1 MVGVLERPITVHPD
15 PYTLYTGNLSEPV
28 KLVNTYSGS
37 IPYQDTL
44 QFVLKR
50 HTRYLN
56 VSEEKSIFKVF
67 IFFDVQHLKHFL
79 CHRVSS
85 DKNWLKTGPDVML

>member
-1 MVGVLERPITVHPD
+1 MVDVLEMPITVHPD

-44 QFVLKR
+44 QFVLKET
-50 HTRYLN
+50 H
-56 VSEEKSIFKVF
+56 
-67 IFFDVQHLKHFL
+67 
-79 CHRVSS
+79 
-85 DKNWLKTGPDVML
+85 

>member
-1 MVGVLERPITVHPD
+1 MAHHYLFLFTEKSMTSGHYLRANNWRIMCCSVCLCDADSKVMVDVLERPITVHPD

-44 QFVLKR
+44 QFVLKET
-50 HTRYLN
+50 H
-56 VSEEKSIFKVF
+56 
-67 IFFDVQHLKHFL
+67 
-79 CHRVSS
+79 
-85 DKNWLKTGPDVML
+85 